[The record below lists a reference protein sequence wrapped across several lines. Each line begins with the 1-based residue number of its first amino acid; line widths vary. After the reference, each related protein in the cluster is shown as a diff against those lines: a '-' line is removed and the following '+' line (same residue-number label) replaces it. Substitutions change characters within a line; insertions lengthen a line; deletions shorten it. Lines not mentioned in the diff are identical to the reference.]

1 MKKNNDEKYMQRAI
15 ELARKGSGYVDPNPK
30 VGAVI
35 VKNDEIIS
43 EGFHKE
49 FGGPHAEVEA
59 VRNANSDSF
68 EDCSMYVNLEP
79 CSHYGKTPPCADMII
94 KKGFKR
100 VVIGMKD
107 PNPLVAGRG
116 IERLRRSGIDVMEGV
131 LEEESKY
138 LNRFFIKHITTG
150 IPYVVLKVAQSI
162 DGKIALKDFS
172 SKWLTGCE
180 SRKEV
185 HKLRAEIQS
194 ILVGRNTV
202 MRDNPSLNVRDVT
215 GKNPV
220 RIILDSNFS
229 LTGRYNIFNDLLDNE
244 TIICHNKEH
253 NPKYINN
260 KYPALKF
267 IPAEINENGKLDLKD
282 ILKKLGNMGISS
294 VLIEGGAEI
303 FSSFVMHGFV
313 DELHIFTAPKII
325 GKGIESF
332 RNINIKSLD
341 LSYNFKLHNIEKC
354 GDDVHSVYL
363 KK

>member
-1 MKKNNDEKYMQRAI
+1 MQRAL
-15 ELARKGSGYVDPNPK
+15 ELALKGSGYVDPNPK

-43 EGFHKE
+43 EGFHKQY
-49 FGGPHAEVEA
+49 GGPHAEVDA
-59 VRNANSDSF
+59 VRNAKTDDFS
-68 EDCSMYVNLEP
+68 ECTMYVNLEP

-94 KKGFKR
+94 EKGFKR

-107 PNPLVAGRG
+107 PNPLVAGMG
-116 IERLRRSGIDVMEGV
+116 IERLRNAGIEVQEGI
-131 LEEESKY
+131 LQEESKY

-150 IPYVVLKVAQSI
+150 LPFIVLKVAQSI

-172 SKWLTGCE
+172 SKWITGTE
-180 SRKEV
+180 SRKKV

-202 MRDNPSLNVRDVT
+202 MRDNPSLNVREVK

-220 RIILDSNFS
+220 RIIFDSNFS
-229 LTGRYNIFNDLLDNE
+229 LTGKYKIYNDLSNQE
-244 TIICHNKEH
+244 SIICHNEEH
-253 NPKYINN
+253 NSKFINQ
-260 KYPALKF
+260 KYPELKF
-267 IPAEINENGKLDLKD
+267 IPSKTDKNGKLDLKD
-282 ILKKLGNMGISS
+282 TLKKIGESGISS

-303 FSSFVMHGFV
+303 FSSFVKQELA
-313 DELHIFTAPKII
+313 DELHVFTAPKII
-325 GKGIESF
+325 GQGIDSF

-341 LSYNFKLHNIEKC
+341 LSYNFKLHSIERS
-354 GDDVHSVYL
+354 GDDIHSVYT